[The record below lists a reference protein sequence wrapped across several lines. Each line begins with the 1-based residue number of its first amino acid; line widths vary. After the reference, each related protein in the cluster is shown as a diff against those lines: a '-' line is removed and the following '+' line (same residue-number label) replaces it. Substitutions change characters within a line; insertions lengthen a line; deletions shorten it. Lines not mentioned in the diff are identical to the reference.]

1 MEGIF
6 KHKKG
11 NRNLWAAQLLGLLLI
26 IAPCSV
32 RNFLQHEL
40 GVKPTKTLNPP
51 KKTIEQSGDCCTIF
65 NRAETVNAR
74 DVGHQLSFKSFAPL
88 ADQFS
93 SARIGHSSFFRLL
106 AAQNTTHQNIPLYIL
121 YKRLK
126 YMI

>member
-1 MEGIF
+1 MQEIL

-11 NRNLWAAQLLGLLLI
+11 NRKLWAAQLLGLLLI

-40 GVKPTKTLNPP
+40 GLKPTKTLNPP
-51 KKTIEQSGDCCTIF
+51 KKTIEQSPDCCVIF
-65 NRAETVNAR
+65 SQAETASTQQA
-74 DVGHQLSFKSFAPL
+74 GHQLSFKSFATVTDRFL
-88 ADQFS
+88 DTDIEH
-93 SARIGHSSFFRLL
+93 SAFFRLL
-106 AAQNTTHQNIPLYIL
+106 TEQNTSHRNIPLYIL